1 MKKKFAIIGC
11 LCLILGSTV
20 GCSLESTN
28 VDGVNIT
35 FLSSKPEIE
44 IELQEV
50 VEQFTA
56 VNEDAEV
63 KLVQYSRA
71 STSAEKLNSLRANQN
86 MPTMT
91 LIDPNYIQEI
101 ADESVSLNEE
111 PWLETLAVELP
122 DIAYNS
128 NNELIAFPFTVEG
141 VGLIYNKKVI
151 QEAGINID
159 AIKTQEA
166 LEDAFKKIEATGK
179 KAIAIANETWSL
191 GDHFMA
197 TGYSASQ
204 TGEGA
209 TSYFDKLSKGQIKIE
224 TSAQIQGVLDT
235 FEIMKAYNIFKE
247 APLFP
252 SYDKCAEVM
261 AKGQVGF
268 WYMGNWAYNDIIS
281 KSDGNVELGMI
292 PLPISNNPQ
301 DEANNKIATSV
312 TKYIV
317 IDQANNSPEQQE
329 MAKRF
334 INWMMTSEAGHKF
347 LIEDAKVI
355 PAFSNLELKDTND
368 LIDSVM
374 NYQEKQQTMQMLN
387 AYLPQ
392 ENSNVI
398 GNALRKYLN
407 NEINR
412 QELNQAIQD
421 FWLS

>member
-1 MKKKFAIIGC
+1 MRKKFAIIGC

-20 GCSLESTN
+20 GCSFNTGSI
-28 VDGVNIT
+28 DGVNIT

-44 IELQEV
+44 VELQEV
-50 VEQFTA
+50 VNQFTQA
-56 VNEDAEV
+56 NEDAEV
-63 KLVQYSRA
+63 KLVKYSKA

-91 LIDPNYIQEI
+91 LIDPNYIQSI
-101 ADESVSLNEE
+101 ADELVSLNEE

-151 QEAGINID
+151 QEAGINVED
-159 AIKTQEA
+159 IKTQEA
-166 LEDAFKKIEATGK
+166 LEDAFKKIEAIGK

-191 GDHFMA
+191 GDHFIA

-204 TGEGA
+204 TDEGA
-209 TSYFDKLSKGQIKIE
+209 TSYFDKLSSGQIKVE
-224 TSAQIQGVLDT
+224 TSAQIQGVIDT
-235 FEIMKAYNIFKE
+235 FDIMKAYNIFKE
-247 APLFP
+247 APLLP

-261 AKGQVGF
+261 ANGEVGF

-281 KSDGNVELGMI
+281 KGNGNVELGMI

-317 IDQANNSPEQQE
+317 IDKVNNSPEQQE

-347 LIEDAKVI
+347 LIDDAKVI
-355 PAFSNLELKDTND
+355 PAFSDLTLTDAND

-374 NYQEKQQTMQMLN
+374 AYQEQQQTMQMLN

-412 QELNQAIQD
+412 QELNQVMQD